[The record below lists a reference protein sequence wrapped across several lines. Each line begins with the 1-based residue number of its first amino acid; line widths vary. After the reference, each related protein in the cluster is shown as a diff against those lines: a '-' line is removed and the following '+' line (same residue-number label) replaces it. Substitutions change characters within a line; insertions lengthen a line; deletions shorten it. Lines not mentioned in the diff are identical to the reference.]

1 MSNLTATATDATT
14 ESTRAAKV
22 SLGSR
27 LAGTLGTR
35 AGRAFVWALA
45 ILWTVPTFGLL
56 LTSFRP
62 ERQIKT
68 SGWWTA
74 LANPKFTFDNYFAVL
89 GSRSGIELGRY
100 LSNSIKIA
108 IPATIISVMLAAI
121 ASYALSWMEFRGRDW
136 IYVFII
142 SLLVV
147 PLQMAIIPLLRLFN
161 LGAHVGSFTIV
172 PALHFPAIVQ
182 TWIAHA
188 CFGMPFCL
196 FILKNFVSS
205 LPQEL
210 IEAGKIDG
218 AGHMT
223 IFRRI
228 VLPLTVPSIASLGI
242 FQFLF
247 IWNDFFVGKIFAGGG
262 GNAPITAK
270 LVEVSGNR
278 GQDWHLLT
286 AAAFISA
293 VVPLTVFLSLQRY
306 FVRGLLAGSVKG

>member
-1 MSNLTATATDATT
+1 MSTAQIEVGAK
-14 ESTRAAKV
+14 STGGAKT
-22 SLGSR
+22 SLGTKLSAT
-27 LAGTLGTR
+27 LATR

-45 ILWTVPTFGLL
+45 LLWTVPTFGLL

-74 LANPKFTFDNYFAVL
+74 FANPKFTFDNYVSVL
-89 GSRSGIELGRY
+89 GDDSGIELGRY
-100 LSNSIKIA
+100 LANSVKIA
-108 IPATIISVMLAAI
+108 IPAATISVMIAAI
-121 ASYALSWMEFRGRDW
+121 ASYALSWMDFRGRDW
-136 IYVFII
+136 IYVGII

-161 LGAHVGSFTIV
+161 LGAHIGSVTII
-172 PALHFPAIVQ
+172 PALHFPSIVQ

-205 LPQEL
+205 LPAEL

-228 VLPLTVPSIASLGI
+228 VLPLSVPSIASLSI

-262 GNAPITAK
+262 ENAPITAK

-286 AAAFISA
+286 SAAFVSA
-293 VVPLTVFLSLQRY
+293 VVPIAVFFSLQRY
-306 FVRGLLAGSVKG
+306 FVKGLLAGSVKG